1 MAEEQAEEQAE
12 EKSEEQYEALRY
24 HPNLKEADGMYC
36 FLDSTRACGP
46 DCMAYLTEPAG
57 PATSP
62 LNEQQQHCLLLTRVE
77 QLPRFIGGGI
87 SLLKKQQADKARVE
101 AGSKSPPSPLG
112 KTS

>member
-1 MAEEQAEEQAE
+1 MAEESEKFEAEDE
-12 EKSEEQYEALRY
+12 ELVHY
-24 HPNLKEADGMYC
+24 PNLKEGNGLYC
-36 FLDSTRACGP
+36 FLDSVRPCSSE
-46 DCMAYLTEPAG
+46 CMAYLVEPAG
-57 PATSP
+57 PVGSP
-62 LNEQQQHCLLLTRVE
+62 LSPQQQHCLLLTRVE